1 MQDDVVRDACRG
13 KSTMSG
19 HAVLVRRLIGVCGS
33 SKGLSDAAAAFC
45 ECLGQNLAG
54 HPNLVIGSG
63 GTKRRRALVMPGRS
77 EYSADWHI
85 VSAALQVIPKGKH
98 AERIQTFLSPESDM
112 DDCFEVGIRRQPRG
126 HTSQARRFS
135 FVRHVDALIAIAGRG
150 GTGQELAL
158 ASELGIPILPV
169 PSFGAASAKHWKA
182 YREELLP
189 QLGLTDAQARRWE
202 RPCTSADE
210 ARSLA
215 REMLDAFLVTLPR
228 KCFVIMP
235 FQGRY
240 DDLYAHVIE
249 AGVNACG
256 DLSVRIDR
264 LGMPG
269 DVIEQIR
276 RGLRACDY
284 AIAVIDEMKPNVLYE
299 LGVAHAWDKPVIL
312 LNRRD
317 ALNASAVPFDI
328 AGQQRFEYV
337 STGPDEAERLARAI
351 RELQRAQR
359 RQLALTG

>member
-1 MQDDVVRDACRG
+1 MPDHA
-13 KSTMSG
+13 
-19 HAVLVRRLIGVCGS
+19 AVLVPRHIGVCGS
-33 SKGLSDAAAAFC
+33 SKGLSEAAAAFC
-45 ECLGQNLAG
+45 ECLGRSLAE
-54 HPNLVIGSG
+54 HTNLVIASG
-63 GTKRRRALVMPGRS
+63 GTKKRSMPAMPEHS
-77 EYSADWHI
+77 AYAADWHI
-85 VSAALQVIPKGKH
+85 VSAALQVIPKAKH
-98 AERIQTFLSPESDM
+98 AERIQTFLMPEGEM
-112 DDCFEVGIRRQPRG
+112 DGYFEAGTRRQPRG
-126 HTSQARRFS
+126 RTGQARRFS
-135 FVRHVDALIAIAGRG
+135 FVRHLDALIAVAGRG

-169 PSFGAASAKHWKA
+169 PSFGDASAEHWRA
-182 YREELLP
+182 YREELVP
-189 QLGLTDAQARRWE
+189 QLGLTEAQAHRWE
-202 RPCTSADE
+202 RSCTSPDE

-235 FQGRY
+235 FHGRY
-240 DDLYAHVIE
+240 DDLYVQVIE

-256 DLSVRIDR
+256 DRPVRIDR

-284 AIAVIDEMKPNVLYE
+284 AIAVLDEMKPNVLYE

-351 RELQRAQR
+351 RELQQAQR